1 MGIRENLNLER
12 KMYVHYGS
20 ADFDRDRFKKAEN
33 EEYDVKPSGGLWGSP
48 VDSVNGWKQWCREN
62 DFREINDDN
71 CFYFRIRGWQVYE
84 IRIVQDL
91 QKLPHI
97 QMSEELQR
105 LFLWHDKMLDFEA
118 IMKDDCSYSALDVKI
133 EKVSSELP
141 GYDCDCILVLDDY
154 DLVIN
159 YDAKHH
165 NNPLTLRD
173 LLPLKWYKTML
184 GDIEVC
190 GLLHIPDNKVYI
202 YSEQPDEHYFF
213 KSIVACISDGRIVE
227 TCGYTENE
235 AKNVLNEILKEKDGI
250 VNFVMDYR
258 KD

>member
-33 EEYDVKPSGGLWGSP
+33 EEYDVKPRGGLWGSP

-62 DFREINDDN
+62 DFCEINDDN

-84 IRIVQDL
+84 IRTVQDL
-91 QKLPHI
+91 QELPHI

-105 LFLWHDKMLDFEA
+105 FFVWHDKMLDFEV
-118 IMKDDCSYSALDVKI
+118 IMKDDCSYSALDIKI
-133 EKVSSELP
+133 EKVSDELP

-159 YDAKHH
+159 YDA
-165 NNPLTLRD
+165 R
-173 LLPLKWYKTML
+173 
-184 GDIEVC
+184 
-190 GLLHIPDNKVYI
+190 
-202 YSEQPDEHYFF
+202 
-213 KSIVACISDGRIVE
+213 
-227 TCGYTENE
+227 TE
-235 AKNVLNEILKEKDGI
+235 
-250 VNFVMDYR
+250 
-258 KD
+258 

>member
-33 EEYDVKPSGGLWGSP
+33 EEYDVKPRGGLWGSP

-62 DFREINDDN
+62 DFCEINDDN

-84 IRIVQDL
+84 IRTVQDL

-105 LFLWHDKMLDFEA
+105 FFVWHDKLDFEV
-118 IMKDDCSYSALDVKI
+118 IMKDDCSYSALDIKI
-133 EKVSSELP
+133 EKVSDELP

-159 YDAKHH
+159 YDAKRH
-165 NNPLTLRD
+165 NNPLTLKD
-173 LLPLKWYKTML
+173 LLPTKWYKTIL
-184 GDIEVC
+184 SDIAASR
-190 GLLHIPDNKVYI
+190 ITP
-202 YSEQPDEHYFF
+202 YS
-213 KSIVACISDGRIVE
+213 
-227 TCGYTENE
+227 
-235 AKNVLNEILKEKDGI
+235 
-250 VNFVMDYR
+250 
-258 KD
+258 